1 MEQLLAVLPMIEAG
15 LDIPKKMQGLII
27 WVKCVTVQPSEVLRR
42 AQVNAST
49 EHSDET
55 LPRAELLQKEEPA
68 EKIQVEEVKPAVEA
82 ETTKAAAKAEAK
94 P

>member
-1 MEQLLAVLPMIEAG
+1 V
-15 LDIPKKMQGLII
+15 
-27 WVKCVTVQPSEVLRR
+27 VTVQPSEVFRR
-42 AQVNAST
+42 AQVNGPT
-49 EHSDET
+49 ESSDET

-68 EKIQVEEVKPAVEA
+68 EKIQAEEVKPAVEA